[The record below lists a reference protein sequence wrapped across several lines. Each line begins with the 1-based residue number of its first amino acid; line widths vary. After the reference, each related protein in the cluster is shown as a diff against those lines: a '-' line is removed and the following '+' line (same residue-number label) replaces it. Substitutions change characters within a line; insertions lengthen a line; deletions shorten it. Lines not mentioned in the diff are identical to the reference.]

1 MERRKTPRASICKL
15 AYINFEPYN
24 TGGVITELSASGLR
38 FHTVAPLQQGGVLR
52 FSLVFAGMNH
62 LEAVGEVVWTD
73 STRKIGGVR
82 FVVLPPASADQIR
95 NWLDNSVNANVRQ
108 TGAKFEIVPAM
119 EPGALIPGASTV
131 QAEKTFVPAGAS
143 THRPLSDAARAL
155 GPHGWILPGKPSTM
169 LSTTLFDPNPLPRRS
184 PFVRGLVGAV
194 IACLMLAPTMWFG
207 LRRYNWLS
215 SWIPHANP
223 IVSNP
228 VTDTSLPTPTSGIL
242 PGLDVSKFGETNSEA
257 TNPAEAAVNSANPA
271 LPTKQAQAAVPNPN
285 SAANP
290 KTAAVSESSETLAA
304 ETRLGPKP
312 EAVAPGRIET
322 APAPSPSEGNPLLAT
337 AAQNFLVPTSPHLD
351 QTTASSAPRPADNH
365 GESELILAWQYLAG
379 QGGRPRDPV
388 AASRLLWT
396 AIEKGNLTAETVL
409 ANLYLRGEGVP
420 KSCDQA
426 RVLLSAAS
434 EKGSIEARQKLRE
447 LNQTGCR

>member
-1 MERRKTPRASICKL
+1 MERRKTPRVSVCKL

-52 FSLVFAGMNH
+52 LSLVFAGMNH

-82 FVVLPPASADQIR
+82 FVVLPPASADQIT
-95 NWLDNSVNANVRQ
+95 NWLENSANANGRH
-108 TGAKFEIVPAM
+108 TGAKSEIVPAT

-131 QAEKTFVPAGAS
+131 PPEKTLAPAGAS
-143 THRPLSDAARAL
+143 PGRQLSDGGRAL

-169 LSTTLFDPNPLPRRS
+169 FSTTLFDPNPLPRRS

-207 LRRYNWLS
+207 LRRYDWLS

-228 VTDTSLPTPTSGIL
+228 VPATPLPTPTSGIL

-257 TNPAEAAVNSANPA
+257 ANLAEAALNTANPA
-271 LPTKQAQAAVPNPN
+271 LPTMQAHAAVPNPN

-290 KTAAVSESSETLAA
+290 KTAAVSESSETFAA
-304 ETRLGPKP
+304 ETRLAPK
-312 EAVAPGRIET
+312 ADAAAPGRVET
-322 APAPSPSEGNPLLAT
+322 GQSPSEGNPLLAT
-337 AAQNFLVPTSPHLD
+337 AAQNFLVPTSPPLA
-351 QTTASSAPRPADNH
+351 QTPASSAPQLADNH
-365 GESELILAWQYLAG
+365 GEAELILARQYLAG

-426 RVLLSAAS
+426 RVLLSAAA
-434 EKGSIEARQKLRE
+434 EKGSIEAQQKLRE